1 MATAKK
7 RTRARNKINSIKPSV
22 ERFKQVIIEQR
33 GNVNNI
39 AKALGIAYTTVYK
52 WANED
57 NLQST
62 FQTARELKLDEL
74 EAVAH
79 ERAISGKSDAC
90 LIFMLKTQGK
100 SRGYVEK
107 QEIDHTITPPTAVNI
122 ISVAANQ
129 IADDIDG

>member
-1 MATAKK
+1 MATAKGRQRLSVK
-7 RTRARNKINSIKPSV
+7 KPSV
-22 ERFKQVIIEQR
+22 ARFKEIIIQEK
-33 GNVNNI
+33 GNVKNI
-39 AKALGIAYTTVYK
+39 AKALGVAYTTVYH
-52 WANED
+52 WAKD
-57 NLQST
+57 HNLKST
-62 FQTARELKLDEL
+62 FAKARELKLDEL

-79 ERAISGKSDAC
+79 QRAISGKSDAC